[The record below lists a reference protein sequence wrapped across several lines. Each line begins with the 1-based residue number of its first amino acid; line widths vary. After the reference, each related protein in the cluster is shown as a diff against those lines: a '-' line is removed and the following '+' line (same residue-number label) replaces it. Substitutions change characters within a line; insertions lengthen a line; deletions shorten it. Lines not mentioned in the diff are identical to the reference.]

1 MIATII
7 NHLPVNGNTDTQRK
21 EKFSYGIKGITTKY
35 YNHLIKQPEFLKKD
49 NDADEESIL
58 MSHR

>member
-7 NHLPVNGNTDTQRK
+7 NHLPV
-21 EKFSYGIKGITTKY
+21 YGITGITTKY
-35 YNHLIKQPEFLKKD
+35 YNHLIIQPEFLKKD
-49 NDADEESIL
+49 NDAEEEPIL

>member
-7 NHLPVNGNTDTQRK
+7 NHLPA
-21 EKFSYGIKGITTKY
+21 YGITGITTKY

-49 NDADEESIL
+49 NDAEEESIL

>member
-1 MIATII
+1 MIVNVII
-7 NHLPVNGNTDTQRK
+7 QSFTTDRYIEKRK
-21 EKFSYGIKGITTKY
+21 QFSYGITGITTKY

>member
-1 MIATII
+1 MEMTSS
-7 NHLPVNGNTDTQRK
+7 NGIT
-21 EKFSYGIKGITTKY
+21 GITTKY

-49 NDADEESIL
+49 KDADEEPIL